1 MFEYI
6 KEHYGV
12 TAKLGQVIEYNGDFG
27 LITEDRGHYV
37 GVTFDKDKP
46 GDTVNIHPTDDN
58 LKYLDKVKK
67 IRLMTR
73 SQKNYQEYLHSE
85 VDVTFAEWM
94 GFK

>member
-12 TAKLGQVIEYNGDFG
+12 TVKLGQVIEYNGDFG

-46 GDTVNIHPTDDN
+46 GDTVNIHPADDN
-58 LKYLDKVKK
+58 FV
-67 IRLMTR
+67 
-73 SQKNYQEYLHSE
+73 Q
-85 VDVTFAEWM
+85 
-94 GFK
+94 